1 MTAMTI
7 KADLIR
13 QILRGLNEGL
23 SGDEIPH
30 EGYTDKEFSEC
41 AKLLHQEEYIVALYV
56 KGLHTG
62 SSWSPF
68 RIKRAGRRLLERAE
82 PAAYAQT
89 TRRFKC
95 S

>member
-1 MTAMTI
+1 MTI

-13 QILRGLNEGL
+13 RILRGLNEGL

-30 EGYTDKEFSEC
+30 DGYSDKEFSEC
-41 AKLLHQEEYIVALYV
+41 AKILHQEEYIVALYV
-56 KGLHTG
+56 KSLQTG

-68 RIKRAGRRLLERAE
+68 RLKRAGRRLLERAE
-82 PAAYAQT
+82 TVAAVQT